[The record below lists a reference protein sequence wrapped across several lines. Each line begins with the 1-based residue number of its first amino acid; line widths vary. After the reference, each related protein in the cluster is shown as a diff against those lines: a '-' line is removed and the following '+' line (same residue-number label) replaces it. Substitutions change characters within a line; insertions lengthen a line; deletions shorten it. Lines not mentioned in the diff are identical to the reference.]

1 MNLIERPLDQR
12 PEWTEL
18 ARRQRQLEPVHV
30 GALFDADP
38 RRSQRWTYDGA
49 GLSLDLSRNRID
61 DGALAALLA
70 LARAA
75 GVEGRRDAML
85 SGAIVNDTEK
95 QPAWHSALRSP
106 PADLANAGVAAEL
119 AAERRR
125 FLDFAQGLRAGGISN
140 SAGQPIESVI
150 CIGIG
155 GSDLGP
161 RLATEA
167 LGPASGPRLHF
178 AANLD
183 SADLGGALAA
193 CVPATTLVICVSK
206 SFSTLETLENFRA
219 AIGWLRS
226 AGAGVDLASRLAAVT
241 SRPDRCDGFG
251 IDPQRVFTFPAWV
264 GGRYSL
270 WSACGIGIAIAH
282 GAPAFEELLAGAAA
296 MDAHF
301 ARAPL
306 ESNLPVL
313 AGLLGIW
320 YVNFWNRGAR
330 AIVPYAHR
338 LRHLPAYLQQLEMES
353 LGKRVDRAGA
363 ALTVATGPVVWGE
376 VGSNAQH
383 SVFQWLHQSP
393 DWVPLDFVLVG
404 ANDKSEEPRLRLL
417 NRFARA
423 QADALAW
430 GDRLLEAGARPP
442 HLAGPGNR
450 PSTLIGL
457 DVLGARSTG
466 ALLAFYEHRT
476 FVQSAIWNINAFDQ
490 FGVEI
495 GKQLMARRS

>member
-1 MNLIERPLDQR
+1 MQRPLDQS
-12 PEWTEL
+12 PEWAAL
-18 ARRQRQLEPVHV
+18 ASCRRDLEAVHL
-30 GALFDADP
+30 ADLFDADP
-38 RRSQRWTYDGA
+38 GRPQRWTFEGA
-49 GLSLDLSRNRID
+49 GLSVDLSRNRID
-61 DGALAALLA
+61 GRALAGLLA
-70 LARAA
+70 LARARGLEA
-75 GVEGRRDAML
+75 RRDALL
-85 SGAIVNDTEK
+85 SGAVVNDTEK

-106 PADLANAGVAAEL
+106 PPDAAIAAAL

-125 FLDFAQGLRAGGISN
+125 FLDFAQDLRAGRVAN
-140 SAGQPIESVI
+140 SAGQPVESVI

-167 LGPASGPRLHF
+167 LGPAGACPRLHF

-183 SADLGGALAA
+183 SADLDGALRG
-193 CVPATTLVICVSK
+193 CDPRTTLVVCVSK

-219 AIGWLRS
+219 AIDWLRS
-226 AGAGVDLASRLAAVT
+226 AGPGITLASRLAAVT
-241 SRPDRCDGFG
+241 SRPERAAPFS
-251 IDPQRVFTFPAWV
+251 IDAQRVFTFPGWV

-282 GAPAFEELLAGAAA
+282 GAPAFEALLAGAAA
-296 MDAHF
+296 MDTHF
-301 ARAPL
+301 AQAPL
-306 ESNLPVL
+306 DSNLPVL

-320 YVNFWNRGAR
+320 YVNFWGRGAR

-353 LGKRVDRAGA
+353 LGKRVDRQGA
-363 ALTVATGPVVWGE
+363 ALAVATGPVVWGE

-393 DWVPLDFVLVG
+393 DWVPLDFVLIG
-404 ANDKSEEPRLRLL
+404 ANDSSSDPRLQLL

-430 GDRLLEAGARPP
+430 GDRLLDPAPRPA
-442 HLAGPGNR
+442 HAAGPGNR
-450 PSTLIGL
+450 PSTLIRLEAL
-457 DVLGARSTG
+457 DARSTG
-466 ALLAFYEHRT
+466 ALLAYYEHRT
-476 FVQSAIWNINAFDQ
+476 FVQSAIWDINAFDQ